1 MRARRGSWASLGGL
15 STSKCRIVALFE
27 NRSSSPGR
35 MAQPRVD
42 EGPIGRLEDDD

>member
-27 NRSSSPGR
+27 NHSSRRQAGWYSLGWTKV
-35 MAQPRVD
+35 Q
-42 EGPIGRLEDDD
+42 